1 METKVKNRDW
11 VKNAAIIF
19 LSVLLVLTFFS
30 NTIMNRSLPEVA
42 TAQVQSGNIVAKVRG
57 TGTVTANGVNKVK
70 AKEIRTIRSVMVKV
84 GQEVNAGDVLFVL
97 GEGDATELET
107 ARDTLRDLQY
117 TYQKTAVSIPN
128 FDYSS
133 YQRSISTAQRK
144 VDEAEKAASDAK
156 LDYERALGSASMTS
170 AEAKARISAA
180 EKELKAAKDAL
191 TSAEKAFKSTQTKHD
206 EADARIQNAILAI
219 KAQIAK
225 ESTEEKDPDPVV
237 TPTPAPTP
245 TASPTPSDDTGN
257 TTNGDDN
264 GSDDSHTQNN
274 TAEFGSDNGN
284 STQNGND
291 GQQTTGNNTSGETGG
306 PPTGSDDL
314 QNNQPDPD
322 PNLNN
327 SQDPPSQGS
336 DPGTPD
342 APVVTE
348 NPEPETPPADDPI
361 EGEGIAFIRPK
372 HDSHATTLALE
383 SECPYTPRQQ
393 HGYVLLKTATEAS
406 DLLSEMETLIQKH
419 VDDTGMPKSAELT
432 QLENELRQ
440 AVIDHNNLVSSAEYI
455 EAANTYNNAKDRY
468 FRAIEN
474 YDKMLP
480 ADVLPYKQIYEAAL
494 EKVEEAKENLNFANE
509 SLYSAIESN
518 NKTAAV
524 SYIDLQQ
531 LAEKIRLQQEKI
543 RSLAGD
549 EENVITANVSGTIES
564 IECTAGDTVL
574 KDAVL
579 CSIEVPD
586 MGHTLSFSVTND
598 QARRLRIGD
607 SATVSNYYWGNSVTA
622 TLTTIRT
629 DPKNPQTNKL
639 LTFDLVGDVTT
650 GADMTI
656 SVGQK
661 SASYD
666 IIIPNS
672 AIKSDSNGSFVL
684 VVNAKSS
691 PLGNR
696 YSARR
701 VSIEVLASDDN
712 NSAVVAD
719 LNNGDYVIT
728 TSSAPLRS
736 GDLVRMADNG

>member
-117 TYQKTAVSIPN
+117 AYQKAAVSIPN

-133 YQRSISTAQRK
+133 YQRSINNASNTLARAETTRNNAK
-144 VDEAEKAASDAK
+144 AAWEKALKFLPAGVNTDDINKIKAMAEQVEALKLALDAAK
-156 LDYERALGSASMTS
+156 EELDTAKANQKALDDQKEAARQSAL
-170 AEAKARISAA
+170 AEAKQKVDDLKA
-180 EKELKAAKDAL
+180 EKQRIEDRIAELENT
-191 TSAEKAFKSTQTKHD
+191 TST
-206 EADARIQNAILAI
+206 
-219 KAQIAK
+219 
-225 ESTEEKDPDPVV
+225 
-237 TPTPAPTP
+237 TP
-245 TASPTPSDDTGN
+245 TAPDNTGN
-257 TTNGDDN
+257 T
-264 GSDDSHTQNN
+264 
-274 TAEFGSDNGN
+274 GSDNTN
-284 STQNGND
+284 STQN
-291 GQQTTGNNTSGETGG
+291 QSQF
-306 PPTGSDDL
+306 GSDDPNAFVPVEGGSNSTDPVTDPTTPTDPATEPTTPTDPVTEPTTPTDPVTAPTTPTEPVTPTEPTSDPTPAEGLAAKKSSGRFVTLTASGPSGRTGKFVALSDTDELAELKAKLAQVEIELAAAQAEYDAIDQNPDSGGSTYDDAVAQAQKNYDLCQESYLKAMAQYQADVPASILPYLEAYQTAEQAVQDAQSDLYFAQMAL
-314 QNNQPDPD
+314 QN
-322 PNLNN
+322 
-327 SQDPPSQGS
+327 
-336 DPGTPD
+336 
-342 APVVTE
+342 A
-348 NPEPETPPADDPI
+348 I
-361 EGEGIAFIRPK
+361 
-372 HDSHATTLALE
+372 
-383 SECPYTPRQQ
+383 
-393 HGYVLLKTATEAS
+393 
-406 DLLSEMETLIQKH
+406 
-419 VDDTGMPKSAELT
+419 DT
-432 QLENELRQ
+432 
-440 AVIDHNNLVSSAEYI
+440 
-455 EAANTYNNAKDRY
+455 
-468 FRAIEN
+468 
-474 YDKMLP
+474 
-480 ADVLPYKQIYEAAL
+480 
-494 EKVEEAKENLNFANE
+494 
-509 SLYSAIESN
+509 N

>member
-133 YQRSISTAQRK
+133 YQRSINNAQKALDRAITARDEAKKICEEAVKTYGLHNIEEIKTAALEVEALKIALDTAREELAIAKENLDSLDEDEAAAQAK
-144 VDEAEKAASDAK
+144 VDAIKERIAVLQKQIEDMENEEASPSPSPSPSPDPADGQGGGDPADDTNSTQNQSQFGSGDPDAFVPVEGGSNSTEPAEPTAPASDPPTTPPEEPVTPPTIEPTVPSDPAPADPTPSEPASDPVSDPVSAEGVAVKKTSGRFVTLTAGGPAGRTGGYVALADSEELARLKAELYQLENFDLPAAEQELQTIQNYKQEHGSDSAK
-156 LDYERALGSASMTS
+156 EEAQKNYEKCLEAYHKAVEKYKSKVPASVLPYVEDYE
-170 AEAKARISAA
+170 
-180 EKELKAAKDAL
+180 
-191 TSAEKAFKSTQTKHD
+191 SAEKAVR
-206 EADARIQNAILAI
+206 DAQ
-219 KAQIAK
+219 
-225 ESTEEKDPDPVV
+225 
-237 TPTPAPTP
+237 
-245 TASPTPSDDTGN
+245 
-257 TTNGDDN
+257 
-264 GSDDSHTQNN
+264 
-274 TAEFGSDNGN
+274 
-284 STQNGND
+284 
-291 GQQTTGNNTSGETGG
+291 
-306 PPTGSDDL
+306 DDL
-314 QNNQPDPD
+314 YFAQMAYQ
-322 PNLNN
+322 
-327 SQDPPSQGS
+327 
-336 DPGTPD
+336 T
-342 APVVTE
+342 A
-348 NPEPETPPADDPI
+348 AD
-361 EGEGIAFIRPK
+361 
-372 HDSHATTLALE
+372 T
-383 SECPYTPRQQ
+383 
-393 HGYVLLKTATEAS
+393 
-406 DLLSEMETLIQKH
+406 
-419 VDDTGMPKSAELT
+419 
-432 QLENELRQ
+432 
-440 AVIDHNNLVSSAEYI
+440 
-455 EAANTYNNAKDRY
+455 
-468 FRAIEN
+468 
-474 YDKMLP
+474 
-480 ADVLPYKQIYEAAL
+480 
-494 EKVEEAKENLNFANE
+494 
-509 SLYSAIESN
+509 N

-607 SATVSNYYWGNSVTA
+607 SATVSNSYWGNSVTA